1 MLTATNS
8 GSGGQGQFFV
18 KDLGLALA
26 PKMCPEQSQAFEKVN
41 SSQAFTA
48 GRKKITYY
56 FLDEPLAGTPRHNC
70 TKFPANTRRTD
81 CVERILSQ
89 F

>member
-1 MLTATNS
+1 MSTSNIFGIMLTATNS
-8 GSGGQGQFFV
+8 GSGGHSQFFV

-48 GRKKITYY
+48 GRKKNVLLFSGRAASRYSK
-56 FLDEPLAGTPRHNC
+56 A
-70 TKFPANTRRTD
+70 
-81 CVERILSQ
+81 
-89 F
+89 